1 MGSVNKVMLLGNLG
15 RDPEI
20 RFTPNGTKV
29 ATLSVATSRRWKD
42 KQSDEPKEATDWHR
56 VVVWGRQAEVA
67 EEYLK
72 KGSPVHVEGRL
83 QTRSWT
89 DKDENKRY
97 STEVIAQRLQL
108 VGKAAGSVM
117 SSPPDVEQAPDGGD
131 PEPEVDPEDIPF

>member
-20 RFTPNGTKV
+20 RFTPKGTKV
-29 ATLSVATSRRWKD
+29 ANLSIATSRRWKD
-42 KQSDEPKEATDWHR
+42 KESDQVKEATDWHR

-89 DKDENKRY
+89 DKDDNKRY
-97 STEVIAQRLQL
+97 STEVVATRIQL
-108 VGKAAGSVM
+108 VAKKADVAGE
-117 SSPPDVEQAPDGGD
+117 PPAVEEAPAEE
-131 PEPEVDPEDIPF
+131 EPADREDIPF

>member
-20 RFTPNGTKV
+20 RFTPKGTKV
-29 ATLSVATSRRWKD
+29 ANLSIATSRRWKD
-42 KQSDEPKEATDWHR
+42 KESDQLKEATDWHR
-56 VVVWGRQAEVA
+56 VVVWGRQADVA

-89 DKDENKRY
+89 DKDDNKRY
-97 STEVIAQRLQL
+97 STEVVATRIQL
-108 VGKAAGSVM
+108 VAKKVDVAGE
-117 SSPPDVEQAPDGGD
+117 PPVVEEAPAEE
-131 PEPEVDPEDIPF
+131 EPVDPEDIPF